1 MGRVMTFGRRRPEP
15 FDSAEGAQ
23 LQRDIVATVVH
34 ELASITSAL
43 ALRVD
48 AADKTLGER
57 DVQAVATLTAQ
68 LRNATKPLIW
78 LRGSPGRGMLAPA
91 RNIEVDTWWRHTSQV
106 AHALLPHGTR
116 ITTAD
121 NGATESG
128 NELPTEDLSLF
139 AMMVLATCRHFVEA
153 DQSLPV
159 ALEVTLPHA
168 GDEHPIVCLQVTQ
181 VNEVALGPVIRRT
194 TRWKR
199 FCLRTAARS
208 GATLHWWHQVEGG
221 TLPAWQWSVSRNGAA
236 S

>member
-1 MGRVMTFGRRRPEP
+1 MGRGMTFGRRRPEP

-48 AADKTLGER
+48 AADKTLGES
-57 DVQAVATLTAQ
+57 DVRAVATLTSQ

-91 RNIEVDTWWRHTSQV
+91 RNIEVETWWRHISQV

-116 ITTAD
+116 VTAA
-121 NGATESG
+121 NETAASG
-128 NELPTEDLSLF
+128 NALPSEDLAVF
-139 AMMVLATCRHFVEA
+139 AMLVLATCRHFAEA
-153 DQSLPV
+153 DRSLPL
-159 ALEVTLPHA
+159 ALEVTLPQA
-168 GDEHPIVCLQVTQ
+168 SDSHPIVCLQLTPVG
-181 VNEVALGPVIRRT
+181 EVALGPAIRRT

-199 FCLRTAARS
+199 FCLRTAAR
-208 GATLHWWHQVEGG
+208 ADVTLHWWHEVEDGSS
-221 TLPAWQWSVSRNGAA
+221 PAWQWSVSRNLAV